1 MRKLLITAA
10 LTASALA
17 AAVCGAGSASASAPP
32 VLCVGTSCYYWQ
44 PPSSYYTLKIPFTVD
59 GQAGQDVLQVLQ
71 VTTATK
77 ETYTLSPHGW
87 TSVNYAPWGQL
98 ETPGGTTAVHDIGI
112 ETFDSEDHASCI
124 EFQWPTSSILIVTMV
139 NPDTGSTTWVQGA
152 KGYGCQQP
160 KAA

>member
-1 MRKLLITAA
+1 M
-10 LTASALA
+10 ASALA
-17 AAVCGAGSASASAPP
+17 AAVCGTGSALPA
-32 VLCVGTSCYYWQ
+32 LCVGTSCYPWQ
-44 PPSSYYTLKIPFTVD
+44 PSYYTLKIPFTVD

-77 ETYTLSPHGW
+77 ETPSTSPHGW
-87 TSVNYAPWGQL
+87 IDANFAPWGEL
-98 ETPGGTTAVHDIGI
+98 ETPGGTTAVHAIGI
-112 ETFDSEDHASCI
+112 ETFDSDSGHASCI
-124 EFQWPTSSILIVTMV
+124 EFQWPTGSILIVTMV

>member
-32 VLCVGTSCYYWQ
+32 ALCVGTSCYYWQ

-77 ETYTLSPHGW
+77 ETYNPL
-87 TSVNYAPWGQL
+87 AARLDERQL
-98 ETPGGTTAVHDIGI
+98 RAV
-112 ETFDSEDHASCI
+112 
-124 EFQWPTSSILIVTMV
+124 
-139 NPDTGSTTWVQGA
+139 GSAGDA
-152 KGYGCQQP
+152 GRHYGRP
-160 KAA
+160 

>member
-17 AAVCGAGSASASAPP
+17 AAVCGTGSALASTPP
-32 VLCVGTSCYYWQ
+32 ALCVGTTCYPWQ
-44 PPSSYYTLKIPFTVD
+44 PSYYTLKIPFTVD

-71 VTTATK
+71 VTTATM

-87 TSVNYAPWGQL
+87 LVANYAPWGEL

-112 ETFDSEDHASCI
+112 ETFDSKDHASCI
-124 EFQWPTSSILIVTMV
+124 WFQWPTGSIFIVTMV